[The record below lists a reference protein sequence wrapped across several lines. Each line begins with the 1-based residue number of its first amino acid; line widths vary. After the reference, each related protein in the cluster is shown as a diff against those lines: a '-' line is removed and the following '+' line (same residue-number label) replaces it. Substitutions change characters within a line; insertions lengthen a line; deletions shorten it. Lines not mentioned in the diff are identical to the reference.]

1 MKSASLEHQR
11 APYVNELEDRRL
23 GQGRPCSTAEA
34 VRVRQL
40 QKVTLYRETK
50 EKKTHRKARENKSID
65 IGTSWLEDRKML
77 RASPIKIYTSLSEDQ
92 VDRHFVLK

>member
-1 MKSASLEHQR
+1 MKSASLEQQR

-40 QKVTLYRETK
+40 QKVTLYIEK
-50 EKKTHRKARENKSID
+50 EKKTHRQARENESVD
-65 IGTSWLEDRKML
+65 IGTSRLEDRKML
-77 RASPIKIYTSLSEDQ
+77 RASPIKIYKSLPEDQ
-92 VDRHFVLK
+92 VDRHFVLE